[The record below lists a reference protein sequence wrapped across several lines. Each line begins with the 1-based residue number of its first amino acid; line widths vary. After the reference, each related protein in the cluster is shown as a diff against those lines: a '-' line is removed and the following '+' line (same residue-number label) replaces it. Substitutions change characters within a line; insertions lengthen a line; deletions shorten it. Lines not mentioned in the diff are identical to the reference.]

1 MNKENKKKILSLEDK
16 LESAKLY
23 HRGGNLEKA
32 EKLYREVLKEEPY
45 NAQATHLLGLLA
57 MQTGKLEIAKY
68 LIETAIKLDPNDPVF
83 YVNLGVVYYLKKEFK
98 KAKELFEKAIDM
110 DPDYAEAYANMGKL
124 LAEEGNFSK
133 SREFLLKAINLGDQ
147 EPSTLITLA
156 EVNYKIGLYDKVV
169 NLCMQMIH
177 ELDIDENQVIELLV
191 KSLLKLNKPLEA
203 AEYLEILLQRDSK
216 NPEYQKYKEEIYK
229 NLDLDVYSSVKQ

>member
-1 MNKENKKKILSLEDK
+1 MEKKDKKTIQSLEDK

-32 EKLYREVLKEEPY
+32 EKLYREILKEEPY

-57 MQTGKLEIAKY
+57 MQTGKLEIAEH

-83 YVNLGVVYYLKKEFK
+83 YVNLGVIYYLKKEFG
-98 KAKELFEKAIDM
+98 KAKDLFKKAIDM
-110 DPDYAEAYANMGKL
+110 DSNYAEAYANLGKL
-124 LAEEGNFSK
+124 LAEENNFSK

-156 EVNYKIGLYDKVV
+156 EVNYKLGLYDRVV
-169 NLCMQMIH
+169 SLCMQMIH

-191 KSLLKLNKPLEA
+191 KSLLKLNRPLEA
-203 AEYLEILLQRDSK
+203 AEYIEILLERDNK
-216 NPEYQKYKEEIYK
+216 NPEYQKYKEEVYK
-229 NLDLDVYSSVKQ
+229 NLDLSSSIKQ